1 MTQHSPPDNYAPTFQ
16 TGPLRSV
23 IYEAKVEAIAN
34 HLDRT
39 CRSRI
44 LLPAGRWPIVRAA
57 SAGDESAI
65 NDSGLRPLLP
75 PHNLSAR
82 RTATDV
88 RTIAL
93 YSATKLHGATNLRAC
108 SHLRAP
114 SDVCTGN
121 DRSTSRLCTRPTAS
135 ALSRELFAANHL
147 RSADDHASA
156 NDYRASS
163 GLHGA
168 ARRLR
173 LTASRRPGN
182 CSTSFRS
189 ICLQFDTLPVR
200 RCSPSP
206 SRHSRSRRG

>member
-1 MTQHSPPDNYAPTFQ
+1 M
-16 TGPLRSV
+16 
-23 IYEAKVEAIAN
+23 YEAKVEAIAN

-57 SAGDESAI
+57 SAGNESAV

-75 PHNLSAR
+75 AHNLSTR

-93 YSATKLHGATNLRAC
+93 HSATHLRASANLRAP
-108 SHLRAP
+108 A
-114 SDVCTGN
+114 DVCTGN
-121 DRSTSRLCTRPTAS
+121 SRSTSRLCARPTAS
-135 ALSRELFAANHL
+135 ALSRDLFTANHL
-147 RSADDHASA
+147 RSADNHASA
-156 NDYRASS
+156 DDHRASR

-173 LTASRRPGN
+173 FTASWRPRN
-182 CSTSFRS
+182 RS
-189 ICLQFDTLPVR
+189 ASVGSIRLQFDTLPVR
-200 RCSPSP
+200 RCSPSL
-206 SRHSRSRRG
+206 SRYSRSRHG